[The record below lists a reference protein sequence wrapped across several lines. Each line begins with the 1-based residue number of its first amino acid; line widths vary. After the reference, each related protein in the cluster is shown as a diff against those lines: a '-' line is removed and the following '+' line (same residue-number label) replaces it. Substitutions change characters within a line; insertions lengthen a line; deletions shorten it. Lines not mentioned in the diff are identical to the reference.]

1 MAAALYPHDVYHRLV
16 GSDDP
21 CTPLELPPGV
31 PEVLVRADDDV
42 VVLSA
47 FLFEVA
53 PGLHMMAG
61 ATPIGMVFSCPGRLA
76 LEGRPDGQ
84 RCTVL
89 RTGCG
94 DVFRVV
100 KRVAHLNAFLDWAGP
115 LTLTHASCIKRLR
128 GVVDEMDGRQAAF
141 FDGAARV
148 VLAADSPLAP
158 LNDDVRFAILRALWE
173 ALPFYERPR
182 SWPGRENVVACCGE
196 TQ

>member
-61 ATPIGMVFSCPGRLA
+61 ATPVGMIFSCPGRLA

-115 LTLTHASCIKRLR
+115 LTLTHAACIKR
-128 GVVDEMDGRQAAF
+128 GCEK
-141 FDGAARV
+141 ARLPV
-148 VLAADSPLAP
+148 PCMPEPDKVPRRTRTARIITSTT
-158 LNDDVRFAILRALWE
+158 RMAI
-173 ALPFYERPR
+173 
-182 SWPGRENVVACCGE
+182 
-196 TQ
+196 